1 MATGC
6 VVKILEH
13 NFLLSDPTLPYPPP
27 VSRPLAPLPLPV
39 AVMLSYPALD
49 FNFTSW
55 MTPSHLKVLRE
66 ETEADENRQHSKSPS
81 LLRRQ
86 SSSFFYSSDD
96 GGCSEG
102 WAKELRGA
110 KDHLSHANPLAMVNE
125 ERKSSPPVRK
135 RKNWRDA
142 FSMGMTSIKGPSTN
156 PPITER
162 SKSRQSCPQPH
173 ARTTQI
179 GTDDLGSSDSSS
191 EEDDDGEDQ
200 EEHRPIEARIRW
212 QNSMVFSPDTSS
224 LVHAS
229 SSSTLC
235 PRGSSV
241 RENLS
246 TKAQRQLAAEVLR
259 ANVEVDKKRKRA
271 AYDRK
276 DAPIGMR
283 LTMTSRSGYFQD
295 RIISPTM
302 VSHVTPLMAYNLE
315 ASSPRCVRWPFY
327 TSVLISTPILRQIIT
342 SRLST
347 LLRNSSP
354 NFHLFFSNVVRRIH
368 LWMTQSF
375 SRDGF
380 EKPSDNAERRF
391 GRSWR

>member
-1 MATGC
+1 
-6 VVKILEH
+6 
-13 NFLLSDPTLPYPPP
+13 
-27 VSRPLAPLPLPV
+27 
-39 AVMLSYPALD
+39 MLSYPALD

-66 ETEADENRQHSKSPS
+66 ETEADENRQHSKSPT

-125 ERKSSPPVRK
+125 ERKSSSPVRK
-135 RKNWRDA
+135 RKSWRDA
-142 FSMGMTSIKGPSTN
+142 FGMGMTSIKGPSTN
-156 PPITER
+156 PPITKR
-162 SKSRQSCPQPH
+162 SKSRQSCSQLH

-179 GTDDLGSSDSSS
+179 STDNLGSSDSSS
-191 EEDDDGEDQ
+191 EEDDDEEDQ

-212 QNSMVFSPDTSS
+212 QNSMVSRPDTPS

-229 SSSTLC
+229 SLNTLC
-235 PRGSSV
+235 PGGSDV
-241 RENLS
+241 REILN
-246 TKAQRQLAAEVLR
+246 TKAQRRLAAEVLR
-259 ANVEVDKKRKRA
+259 ANVEVGKQHKRA

-276 DAPIGMR
+276 NAPIGMR

-302 VSHVTPLMAYNLE
+302 VSHVTPLWRTGLE
-315 ASSPRCVRWPFY
+315 ASSPRCVPWPFY
-327 TSVLISTPILRQIIT
+327 TSDLISTPILRQIIT
-342 SRLST
+342 SRLSS
-347 LLRNSSP
+347 LLRNFSQS
-354 NFHLFFSNVVRRIH
+354 FRLFFSNVVRRIH
-368 LWMTQSF
+368 LWMTRSF

-380 EKPSDNAERRF
+380 EKPSDNAVRRF

>member
-1 MATGC
+1 M
-6 VVKILEH
+6 KILEH
-13 NFLLSDPTLPYPPP
+13 NLLLSDPTLPYPAPAC
-27 VSRPLAPLPLPV
+27 RPLAPLPLPV

-66 ETEADENRQHSKSPS
+66 ETEADENRQHSKSPT

-125 ERKSSPPVRK
+125 ERKSSSPVRK
-135 RKNWRDA
+135 RKKSWRDA
-142 FSMGMTSIKGPSTN
+142 FGMGMTSIKGPSTN
-156 PPITER
+156 TPITER
-162 SKSRQSCPQPH
+162 SKSRRSCSQPH

-179 GTDDLGSSDSSS
+179 STDNLGSSDSSS
-191 EEDDDGEDQ
+191 EDDDEENP

-212 QNSMVFSPDTSS
+212 QNSMVSSHDTPS

-229 SSSTLC
+229 SLNTLH
-235 PRGSSV
+235 PRGSGA
-241 RENLS
+241 REILS
-246 TKAQRQLAAEVLR
+246 TKAQRRLAAEVLK
-259 ANVEVDKKRKRA
+259 ANVEVDKLRKRV
-271 AYDRK
+271 AYDQEN
-276 DAPIGMR
+276 APIGMR

-315 ASSPRCVRWPFY
+315 ASSPRCVPWPFY

-342 SRLST
+342 SRLSS
-347 LLRNSSP
+347 LLRDFSQSS
-354 NFHLFFSNVVRRIH
+354 HLSFSNVVRRIH
-368 LWMTQSF
+368 L
-375 SRDGF
+375 
-380 EKPSDNAERRF
+380 
-391 GRSWR
+391 

>member
-1 MATGC
+1 M
-6 VVKILEH
+6 KILEH
-13 NFLLSDPTLPYPPP
+13 NLLLSDPTLPYPAPT
-27 VSRPLAPLPLPV
+27 SRPVVLLPLPV

-66 ETEADENRQHSKSPS
+66 ETEADENRQHSKSPT

-125 ERKSSPPVRK
+125 ERKSSSPVRK
-135 RKNWRDA
+135 RKSWRDA

-156 PPITER
+156 PPITKR
-162 SKSRQSCPQPH
+162 SKSRQSCSQPH
-173 ARTTQI
+173 ARTTRI
-179 GTDDLGSSDSSS
+179 NTDDLGSTDSSS
-191 EEDDDGEDQ
+191 EDDDDEKDQ

-212 QNSMVFSPDTSS
+212 QNSVVSGPDYPSF
-224 LVHAS
+224 VHAS
-229 SSSTLC
+229 SLNTLH
-235 PRGSSV
+235 PTSRGSGG
-241 RENLS
+241 RDILS
-246 TKAQRQLAAEVLR
+246 TEAQRRLAAEVFR
-259 ANVEVDKKRKRA
+259 ANVEVDKQRKRV
-271 AYDRK
+271 AYDRRN
-276 DAPIGMR
+276 APIGMR

-302 VSHVTPLMAYNLE
+302 VSHVAPLMANKVE
-315 ASSPRCVRWPFY
+315 ASFPRCVPWPFY
-327 TSVLISTPILRQIIT
+327 TSALISTPILRQTIT
-342 SRLST
+342 SRLSL
-347 LLRNSSP
+347 LLRHFSQS
-354 NFHLFFSNVVRRIH
+354 FHLFFSNVVKRIH

-375 SRDGF
+375 SRDEFG
-380 EKPSDNAERRF
+380 KPSDNVVRRF
-391 GRSWR
+391 ARS

>member
-1 MATGC
+1 M
-6 VVKILEH
+6 KILEH
-13 NFLLSDPTLPYPPP
+13 NLLLSDPTLPYPPP
-27 VSRPLAPLPLPV
+27 ASRPPAPLPLPV

-66 ETEADENRQHSKSPS
+66 ETEADENRQHSKSPT

-135 RKNWRDA
+135 RKSWRDA
-142 FSMGMTSIKGPSTN
+142 FGMSMTSIKGPTTN

-173 ARTTQI
+173 ARTAQI
-179 GTDDLGSSDSSS
+179 GTDNLGSSDSSS
-191 EEDDDGEDQ
+191 EEDDEEEDQ

-212 QNSMVFSPDTSS
+212 QNSMVLSPDASSLIHTSS
-224 LVHAS
+224 L
-229 SSSTLC
+229 STLY
-235 PRGSSV
+235 PTGSCV
-241 RENLS
+241 QENLS
-246 TKAQRQLAAEVLR
+246 TKAQRRLAAEVLR
-259 ANVEVDKKRKRA
+259 ANVEVDKRHKRA

-276 DAPIGMR
+276 NAPIGMR

-302 VSHVTPLMAYNLE
+302 VSHVTPLTVYILE

-327 TSVLISTPILRQIIT
+327 TSALISTPILRQIIT

-347 LLRNSSP
+347 LLRNFSQS
-354 NFHLFFSNVVRRIH
+354 FHLFFSNVARKIH
-368 LWMTQSF
+368 LWMTRSS
-375 SRDGF
+375 SRGGF
-380 EKPSDNAERRF
+380 EKPSDNAVRRF